1 MRNFPGEIVE
11 RDLQITREDCV
22 RDVAQRLQEL
32 YPEHSI
38 RLRNHLLKLRDEQK
52 IANVMDSEDILTA
65 FIQKEKLEE
74 EEDTHDFFVVIQCP
88 SSRRRLFLT
97 PGDLSK
103 LDHHNLPY
111 SQQIAVC
118 RLVRIGEF
126 LLIKYFSQ

>member
-52 IANVMDSEDILTA
+52 IANVMDTEDILTA
-65 FIQKEKLEE
+65 FIQKEKIEE
-74 EEDTHDFFVVIQCP
+74 KKEKEDFFVVVQSP
-88 SSRRRLFLT
+88 LSKRRLFLT
-97 PGDLSK
+97 PGDFSK
-103 LDHHNLPY
+103 LDLQKLPY
-111 SQQIAVC
+111 SQQIAVY
-118 RLVRIGEF
+118 RLVKSF
-126 LLIKYFSQ
+126 LKLIY